1 MNGQPTKSSGCN
13 NIMMNHQTT
22 NKMETTT
29 NDKNDDEKLTNN
41 IDIDN
46 QQANHIDDSN
56 EPKIMMVK
64 DSSSPKPPT
73 SEPQTQT
80 DFENMDDEKLTNDL
94 DLECKKIETLIQ
106 TLDQIEL
113 ESLPSSDI
121 DGDDDRN
128 DADDDIR
135 SEHCKPVDDAYNNQ
149 KSTIKLDEN
158 KEEVEEKI
166 EIKQTKQIPIPKER
180 KSKCFIVKNVDV
192 DVNNDD
198 EQQQQQKQQQSEI
211 STEEKMP
218 TTSKEKPKIYPDDL
232 NPFGNDDDDD
242 DEIQDEKSLP
252 KSKTVIK
259 IEHYPGDL
267 NPFGDDDD
275 DDDVDGNQN
284 NSSLNPFGSDDDDDD
299 KQIKLTKT
307 PDHQQQRS
315 SMKSSPTPTSKRKK
329 RPAPPPPP
337 PLSSSSLSNK
347 SNQSLDQLVGK
358 SMVITKE
365 SDSQMFDSFISNAS
379 SSNFDTESFDDDN
392 GGDGGNNSRNS
403 IHHQLDVP
411 RTPTPLPRR
420 RKNNQNDVSSDGRK
434 SSSSLIVSSITG
446 SNNNDIDGNDSVQ
459 AQLKAI
465 KNKKRPAPP
474 RPAYKRELKQSTI
487 EDMDKELND
496 IGDQLPIVEKERFE
510 LEKWLLSLNEEKESE
525 PQQQPEEREQ
535 KLERFLELAREKC
548 KLCRKQKELMYM
560 KREHK
565 LEEIQLELEYQLRII
580 MSKQDAQKTA
590 DDRDEEQ
597 RLLKKMM
604 EIIDERNDI
613 IENMIQDENKEIEE
627 YQKIIGKVIDIRTKS
642 EEREIGGGGGS
653 GSGSK
658 HHHHHLKP
666 FHKLKKLNKKIK
678 TKLKSNNKK
687 QHQQQN
693 GDGDSQ
699 DGKSI
704 DESSESINSGGS
716 TSINDLSIG
725 QDCQSIGNTSVV
737 DDNDND
743 GGDKKSEKSLT
754 KKSST
759 FGRTTLKKL
768 SNPSKTIL
776 NVSNELKSKL
786 HHKSHSNITNQ

>member
-1 MNGQPTKSSGCN
+1 
-13 NIMMNHQTT
+13 
-22 NKMETTT
+22 METTIIS
-29 NDKNDDEKLTNN
+29 DKNDDEKLTN
-41 IDIDN
+41 DID
-46 QQANHIDDSN
+46 IDDSN
-56 EPKIMMVK
+56 EPKIMMVVK
-64 DSSSPKPPT
+64 DSSSPKPP
-73 SEPQTQT
+73 SEPQSQT

-113 ESLPSSDI
+113 ESLPSSDV
-121 DGDDDRN
+121 DVDDDRN
-128 DADDDIR
+128 DAADDIR
-135 SEHCKPVDDAYNNQ
+135 SEHCQPVDDDDDNDE

-158 KEEVEEKI
+158 KEVEEKI

-180 KSKCFIVKNVDV
+180 KSKCFIVKNVD
-192 DVNNDD
+192 DNNNDD
-198 EQQQQQKQQQSEI
+198 EQQQQQKQLEI
-211 STEEKMP
+211 SKEKMP
-218 TTSKEKPKIYPDDL
+218 TATTSKEKPKIYPDDL
-232 NPFGNDDDDD
+232 NPFGDDDD
-242 DEIQDEKSLP
+242 DEIQDEKSSP

-275 DDDVDGNQN
+275 GDQN

-299 KQIKLTKT
+299 DKQIKLTKT
-307 PDHQQQRS
+307 PDQQQRS

-337 PLSSSSLSNK
+337 PQTLSSSSLSNK
-347 SNQSLDQLVGK
+347 SNQSLDQIVDK
-358 SMVITKE
+358 SMVIAKE

-510 LEKWLLSLNEEKESE
+510 LEKWLLLLNEEKESE

-693 GDGDSQ
+693 GDDHSQ

-737 DDNDND
+737 DDGGD
-743 GGDKKSEKSLT
+743 GDKKSEKSLT

-776 NVSNELKSKL
+776 NVSNELKSKF